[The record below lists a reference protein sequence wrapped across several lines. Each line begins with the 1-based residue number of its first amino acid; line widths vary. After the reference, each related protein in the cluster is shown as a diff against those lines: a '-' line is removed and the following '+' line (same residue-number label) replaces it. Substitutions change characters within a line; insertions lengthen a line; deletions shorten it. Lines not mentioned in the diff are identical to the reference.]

1 MTNYTKR
8 PAQRQFFRDI
18 HAWIKQGCT
27 QHKTFS
33 PIVWLCYNY
42 KLWCIDNRRKNHWD
56 DGKAPF
62 IALGYKSNINP
73 FNPDT
78 VSMLEESKQGK
89 IYKNPQRLE
98 FINKW
103 K

>member
-1 MTNYTKR
+1 MTDYIKR

-18 HAWIKQGCT
+18 SAWIKNGCP

-33 PIVWLCYNY
+33 TAVWLCYNY
-42 KLWCIDNRRKNHWD
+42 NMWCIDNGKTNHWN

-62 IALGYKSNINP
+62 IDLGYDSNINP
-73 FNPDT
+73 FNSDT
-78 VSMLEESKQGK
+78 RSMLEESEQRT

>member
-1 MTNYTKR
+1 MTDYIKR

-18 HAWIKQGCT
+18 SAWIKQGCT
-27 QHKTFS
+27 EDKTFS
-33 PIVWLCYNY
+33 TAVWLCYNY
-42 KLWCIDNRRKNHWD
+42 KLWCSINGKTNHWK

-62 IALGYKSNINP
+62 IALGYNSNINP
-73 FNPDT
+73 FNSDT
-78 VSMLEESKQGK
+78 RSLLEESEQDT
-89 IYKNPQRLE
+89 IYKNPQRLA

>member
-1 MTNYTKR
+1 MSNTSNK
-8 PAQRQFFRDI
+8 PQRQFFRDI
-18 HAWIKQGCT
+18 HAWIKQGCP

-33 PIVWLCYNY
+33 PIVWLCANYN
-42 KLWCIDNRRKNHWD
+42 LWCIDNGKTNRWN

-62 IALGYKSNINP
+62 IDLGYKSNINP

-78 VSMLEESKQGK
+78 KLMIEESKQRT

>member
-1 MTNYTKR
+1 MTNYTGR

-18 HAWIKQGCT
+18 HAWIKQGYP
-27 QHKTFS
+27 QHKTFFKG
-33 PIVWLCYNY
+33 VWLCHNY
-42 KLWCIDNRRKNHWD
+42 RLWCNDNGRENHWD
-56 DGKAPF
+56 GGKAPF
-62 IALGYKSNINP
+62 VDLGYKSNISP

-78 VSMLEESKQGK
+78 RSMIEEAHQRT
-89 IYKNPQRLE
+89 IYENPQRLA